1 MRITINQIKEMK
13 QKGEKITML
22 TAYDYSTAKIVDEV
36 GIPLI
41 LVGDSLGMVVLGYES
56 TIPVTIEEM
65 LHHTRAVVRGTK
77 QAMVIGDM
85 PFMTYHISISDALHN
100 AARFI
105 QECGAQAVKLE
116 GGVTV
121 ADKVLRIVECGIPVM
136 GHIGLTPQSI
146 YQLGGFRVRGKTLE
160 AATKLLEDAQALEQ
174 AGAFAIVMET
184 VPAQL
189 ASLISQRISIPTI
202 GIGAGIGCDGQV
214 QVINDILG
222 SFTDFVPK
230 HAKQYTKLTDIIRT
244 AVTEYDNE
252 VKSGSFPTDQQ
263 SFSMDESV
271 IAELT
276 KEPIHLVKSPTKEG
290 LKGRI
295 DPKRVLEI
303 AKTKCIKL
311 GAVDNQDFFESG
323 VAKTGFDLFKIKKI
337 LLDSRYVWHGRAN
350 QSEWWGLCGYPE
362 KRAHFHRKEDLPYI
376 KS

>member
-22 TAYDYSTAKIVDEV
+22 TAYDYATAKIVDEA

-56 TIPVTIEEM
+56 TIPVTMEEM

-77 QAMVIGDM
+77 QAMIIGDM
-85 PFMTYHISISDALHN
+85 PFMTYHVSVEDALYN
-100 AARFI
+100 AGRFI
-105 QECGAQAVKLE
+105 QEGGAQAVKLE

-121 ADKVLRIVECGIPVM
+121 AEKVRRIVECGIPVM

-146 YQLGGFRVRGKTLE
+146 YQLGGYKVRGKTQE
-160 AATKLLEDAQALEQ
+160 TAAGLVEDAKALEE
-174 AGAFAIVMET
+174 AGAFAIVLET

-189 ASLISQRISIPTI
+189 ATLITRSISIPTI

-230 HAKQYTKLTDIIRT
+230 HAKQYAKLTDIIRN
-244 AVTEYDNE
+244 AVTEYHNE
-252 VKSGSFPTDQQ
+252 VKAGSFPTDKQ

-271 IAELT
+271 LAELT
-276 KEPIHLVKSPTKEG
+276 K
-290 LKGRI
+290 
-295 DPKRVLEI
+295 
-303 AKTKCIKL
+303 
-311 GAVDNQDFFESG
+311 
-323 VAKTGFDLFKIKKI
+323 
-337 LLDSRYVWHGRAN
+337 
-350 QSEWWGLCGYPE
+350 
-362 KRAHFHRKEDLPYI
+362 
-376 KS
+376 